1 MPVATVS
8 EDLEEFHLKSLP
20 EGIVWLK
27 RMTYGQKLQRQQ
39 TTTKMSMLMKKGQKD
54 VKGMLETLQTQAAL
68 YDFKTCVVR
77 HNLTD
82 PSGRE
87 LNFASPQ
94 DMSILDPRV
103 GDEIAGLLDK
113 MNNFE
118 EYEDEDG
125 ESGNSPSASD

>member
-8 EDLEEFHLKSLP
+8 LELEELHLKSLP
-20 EGIVWLK
+20 EGVVKLR

-54 VKGMLETLQTQAAL
+54 VTGQLETLQTQAAL
-68 YDFKTCVVR
+68 YDFKTCVIE
-77 HNLTD
+77 HNLTNAQGE
-82 PSGRE
+82 P

-103 GDEIAGLLDK
+103 GDEIAIAIDK
-113 MNNFE
+113 LNNFE
-118 EYEDEDG
+118 DFDDEVTG
-125 ESGNSPSASD
+125 ESGN